1 VKSGVKSGVQSG
13 VKRGVLRCRQEDGV
27 MISRKDRVDGT
38 CELALCQDVRR
49 ETVFA
54 WRGRFGGRQTCGV
67 KRGVKRCAQRAVW
80 RERCGEEWSEE
91 RKEAG
96 REV

>member
-1 VKSGVKSGVQSG
+1 MARVD
-13 VKRGVLRCRQEDGV
+13 RQE
-27 MISRKDRVDGT
+27 
-38 CELALCQDVRR
+38 VRR

-67 KRGVKRCAQRAVW
+67 KRGVKRGAQGG
-80 RERCGEEWSEE
+80 ERCGEEWSEE
-91 RKEAG
+91 MREERREAG